1 MICTAGAVLLQR
13 EIPDSMNE
21 SVARIASTASVPVV
35 LDAGG
40 IEAPLSPAILPY
52 LEILS
57 PNETE
62 LARLTGM
69 VVSTDNQVETAARKL
84 ISMGVK
90 KVLVKLGARGSLLI
104 SSTVHFDKV

>member
-1 MICTAGAVLLQR
+1 MLQR
-13 EIPDSMNE
+13 EIPDSVNE
-21 SVARIASTASVPVV
+21 SVARIASKASIPVV

-40 IEAPLSPAILPY
+40 IETPLSPSILPY

-69 VVSTDNQVETAARKL
+69 VVSTDSQVEIAAKKL
-84 ISMGVK
+84 ISVGVK
-90 KVLVKLGARGSLLI
+90 SVLVKLGARGSLLV
-104 SSTVHFDKV
+104 SSRVHCGKVQVESV